1 MTTITV
7 CVGSACHL
15 KGAYDIIDRFQ
26 KLIDSNSVSDAVT
39 LKGSF
44 CLGKCGKG
52 VSVRVNEGEI
62 SSVTPDCAEA
72 FFKNFVLG
80 EMIK

>member
-15 KGAYDIIDRFQ
+15 KGAYDIIDVFQ
-26 KLIDSNSVSDAVT
+26 KLIDDRRISDRAT

-44 CLGKCGKG
+44 CLGKCSKG
-52 VSVRVNEGEI
+52 VSVKIDESEVM
-62 SSVTPDCAEA
+62 SVTTDCAVS
-72 FFKNFVLG
+72 FFEKYVLG
-80 EMIK
+80 ESE

>member
-15 KGAYDIIDRFQ
+15 KGAYNIIDVFQ
-26 KLIDSNSVSDAVT
+26 NLIETNEISDSVT

-44 CLGKCGKG
+44 CLGKCSKG
-52 VSVRVNEGEI
+52 VSVKINDSEVM
-62 SSVTPDCAEA
+62 SVTTVCAES
-72 FFKNFVLG
+72 FFEKYVLG
-80 EMIK
+80 E

>member
-15 KGAYDIIDRFQ
+15 KGAYNIIDIFQ
-26 KLIDSNSVSDAVT
+26 KLIETNEVSDSVA

-44 CLGKCGKG
+44 CLGKCSKG
-52 VSVRVNEGEI
+52 VSVKIDDSEVM
-62 SSVTPDCAEA
+62 SVTTVCAES
-72 FFKNFVLG
+72 FFEKYVLG
-80 EMIK
+80 E

>member
-15 KGAYDIIDRFQ
+15 KGAYDIIEIFQ
-26 KLIDSNSVSDAVT
+26 KLIALNSVEDTVT

-44 CLGKCGKG
+44 CLGECSKG
-52 VSVRVNEGEI
+52 VSVKVDESGVM
-62 SSVTPDCAEA
+62 SLTPGSAEA
-72 FFKNFVLG
+72 FFKKYVLG
-80 EMIK
+80 E